1 MVAGEEPLP
10 ELRPGALTN
19 WLDTKDELK
28 HDAHALG
35 LATPLFYLT
44 PASGFTASQYLLGRD
59 IGATAIVGSVRI
71 GPHSRGAARSFR
83 RGDIIVLTLG
93 AAAQRDAQALEQL
106 LARLARQRLAPVSFS
121 ELYASRR

>member
-44 PASGFTASQYLLGRD
+44 PASGFTASQHLLGRN

-71 GPHSRGAARSFR
+71 GPHSRGAARTFR
-83 RGDIIVLTLG
+83 RGDIIVLTL
-93 AAAQRDAQALEQL
+93 ASTPQSEAKLLEQL
-106 LARLARQRLAPVSFS
+106 LARLARQRLAPVSFG
-121 ELYASRR
+121 EVYASR